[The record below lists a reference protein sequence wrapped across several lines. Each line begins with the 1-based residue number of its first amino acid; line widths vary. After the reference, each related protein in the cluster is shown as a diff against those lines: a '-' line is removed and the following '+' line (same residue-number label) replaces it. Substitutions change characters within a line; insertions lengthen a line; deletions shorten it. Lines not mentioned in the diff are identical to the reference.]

1 MPDQRLR
8 DTLRGPLERVLN
20 LDLFVA
26 PQRIRL
32 RDQVMALRRE
42 MTEREAAERLGITKT
57 AAQYAAGLDRLMGRL
72 GLIDPYVRM
81 AEPPTDYPKMR
92 RHLHP
97 RYRFDPLPGF
107 GRT

>member
-1 MPDQRLR
+1 MRCGATKR
-8 DTLRGPLERVLN
+8 SRFKTRSSGPRSVS
-20 LDLFVA
+20 
-26 PQRIRL
+26 
-32 RDQVMALRRE
+32 RR
-42 MTEREAAERLGITKT
+42 RWSGITKT